1 MPEEGGNVN
10 NVNLICKVNE
20 VKERVGRDR
29 GRMCSMSYSALVCA
43 AKVRIFCVTAM
54 AFRQLYEKKRAKRGG
69 SSGVI

>member
-10 NVNLICKVNE
+10 NVNLICKANDM
-20 VKERVGRDR
+20 KERVGRDR
-29 GRMCSMSYSALVCA
+29 GRMCPMSYSALVCA

-54 AFRQLYEKKRAKRGG
+54 AFKQLSEKKRAKRGG